1 MKRIAIELCGL
12 SRTYR
17 DTAFSLLENLIIPN
31 EMEGYAVDVFIHTW
45 TESDSSDVVRH
56 NPKGKARTKQISNRD
71 FAEIAARYNPVKLLI
86 DKPLNVSKE
95 LILQEQLKPFVRSY
109 SSIVSCFFSRY
120 RVNELRRDYTQRT
133 GVHYDYVLLTRM
145 DILFLKPFRLN
156 DFLNTFSRYGCC
168 VPPDTVFTASSPFKR
183 GYAETDYLRCNTDL
197 ILFGSE
203 RTMDT
208 ICGFYKELTTG
219 RITPD
224 FIIKELFGMEAL
236 WAIYWREKWI
246 QSALLSFFEG
256 PDYVIVRSHNNNSD
270 GNTQTDSTTKTQS
283 YKLRRNLRSAGEYFH
298 PLFNWCFEPI
308 AMGFYGFAILKKTVR
323 TFLAAW

>member
-45 TESDSSDVVRH
+45 TESDSSDVVWH

-95 LILQEQLKPFVRSY
+95 LILQEQLKPFVKSY

-145 DILFLKPFRLN
+145 DILFL
-156 DFLNTFSRYGCC
+156 SH
-168 VPPDTVFTASSPFKR
+168 
-183 GYAETDYLRCNTDL
+183 
-197 ILFGSE
+197 FG
-203 RTMDT
+203 
-208 ICGFYKELTTG
+208 
-219 RITPD
+219 
-224 FIIKELFGMEAL
+224 
-236 WAIYWREKWI
+236 
-246 QSALLSFFEG
+246 
-256 PDYVIVRSHNNNSD
+256 
-270 GNTQTDSTTKTQS
+270 
-283 YKLRRNLRSAGEYFH
+283 
-298 PLFNWCFEPI
+298 
-308 AMGFYGFAILKKTVR
+308 
-323 TFLAAW
+323 